1 MSRELLDALFESWL
15 KKNVSYFTNIVAE
28 FKDTEGKVTSL
39 KRGWNIGEAQTEQL

>member
-39 KRGWNIGEAQTEQL
+39 KGGWNIGEAQTE